1 MKSDIH
7 VWCGEKDK
15 ILKTERT
22 SFDKENKEVK
32 RRVVLMYLKNA
43 QCGASSKDFLN
54 NINFTHLL
62 KGTTNSTK
70 KNSSQM
76 FFELHNDTF
85 EVVTGVIHKLFKSEK
100 IFELSCTLDKVT
112 IHRCSYTVLLIFVS
126 MRVPSIVPE

>member
-7 VWCGEKDK
+7 VWCGEKDE

-32 RRVVLMYLKNA
+32 RRVVLMYLKNE
-43 QCGASSKDFLN
+43 QCGSSSKDFLN

-85 EVVTGVIHKLFKSEK
+85 EVVTGVIHKLFK
-100 IFELSCTLDKVT
+100 
-112 IHRCSYTVLLIFVS
+112 
-126 MRVPSIVPE
+126 